1 MMPAIK
7 QYNTGIK
14 DMICTHAR
22 KLVSRTA
29 AFITVVSLSMAAA
42 AHDLE
47 IHGSNTVGAT
57 LAPML
62 VTGYLQQLGEGD
74 VRTRGTGT
82 VNEKILSTRAGD
94 RDISILVAAHGSST
108 GYRALASNEADI
120 WASSRPAKASE
131 VEQLGNRADLRSLD
145 SEHVIAIDGLAILV
159 HPQNPVNKLS
169 IDQLGQIF
177 SGQINNWAQLGGAD
191 QPIRLYARDNRSGTW
206 DTFKSLVLNG
216 EYSLHES
223 ARRYE
228 SNDKLSDDVS
238 RDPAGIGFAG
248 LASVRNSKL
257 LAVSDG
263 NAPAMKPD
271 QLTVASE
278 DYPLSRRLY
287 MYTTG
292 EQAPAM
298 ARELIDFALSSEGQ
312 ALVAESGFVSQNPLA
327 VKPDFEAVVP
337 DSFRKLTERYQRL
350 TVNFRFAEGRTKLDN
365 KALRDLLRLKHYLAE
380 QNRQARDLLLIGFA
394 DAQQHELKSQMVSEL
409 RAISVRKALNEI
421 GVENA
426 PYTGYGHYMPVSGKG
441 SPRNGRVEVWI
452 KNR

>member
-1 MMPAIK
+1 
-7 QYNTGIK
+7 
-14 DMICTHAR
+14 MILSLAR
-22 KLVSRTA
+22 TLAGR
-29 AFITVVSLSMAAA
+29 TVVAIAGFSLSLAAN

-62 VTGYLQQLGEGD
+62 VTGYLQSKTD
-74 VRTRGTGT
+74 ADIRASGTGT
-82 VNEKILSTRAGD
+82 VNEQILSTRLAD

-108 GYRALASNEADI
+108 GYRALASDDADI
-120 WASSRPAKASE
+120 WASSRPAKAKE
-131 VEQLGNRADLRSLD
+131 VEQLSARADLRSLD
-145 SEHVIAIDGLAILV
+145 SEHVIAIDGLAVLV
-159 HPQNPVNKLS
+159 HPQNPVSKLS
-169 IDQLGQIF
+169 IDQIGQIF
-177 SGQINNWAQLGGAD
+177 SGRINNWSQLGGAD
-191 QPIRLYARDNRSGTW
+191 QPIRLYARDDRSGTW
-206 DTFKSLVLNG
+206 DTFKSLVLTG
-216 EYSLHES
+216 DYALHES

-228 SNDKLSDDVS
+228 SNDQLSDDVS

-263 NAPAMKPD
+263 NAPAMKPN

-292 EQAPAM
+292 EQAPDM
-298 ARELIDFALSSEGQ
+298 ARELIDFALSSDGQ
-312 ALVAESGFVSQNPLA
+312 ALVAESGFISQNPIA

-337 DSFRKLTERYQRL
+337 DSFRQLTERYHRL

-365 KALRDLLRLKHYLAE
+365 KALRDLLRVKHYLASHGRE
-380 QNRQARDLLLIGFA
+380 ASDLLLIGFA

-409 RAISVRKALNEI
+409 RAVSVRKALNEV
-421 GVENA
+421 GVENTS
-426 PYTGYGHYMPVSGKG
+426 YTGYGQYMPVSGKG

-452 KNR
+452 KSE

>member
-1 MMPAIK
+1 MMPATPLF
-7 QYNTGIK
+7 NTGIK
-14 DMICTHAR
+14 DMILSHAR
-22 KLVSRTA
+22 TLAGR
-29 AFITVVSLSMAAA
+29 MAAA
-42 AHDLE
+42 IAAFSLSLAANAHDLE

-62 VTGYLQQLGEGD
+62 VTGYLQSKTDGD
-74 VRTRGTGT
+74 IRASGTGT
-82 VNEKILSTRAGD
+82 VNEQILSTRVAD

-108 GYRALASNEADI
+108 GYRALASDDADI
-120 WASSRPAKASE
+120 WASSRPAKAKE
-131 VEQLGNRADLRSLD
+131 VEQLSARADLRSLN
-145 SEHVIAIDGLAILV
+145 SEHVIAIDGLAVLV
-159 HPQNPVNKLS
+159 HPQNPVSQLS
-169 IDQLGQIF
+169 IDQIGQIF
-177 SGQINNWAQLGGAD
+177 SGRINNWSQLGGVD
-191 QPIRLYARDNRSGTW
+191 QPIRLYARDDRSGTW
-206 DTFKSLVLNG
+206 DTFKSLVLTG
-216 EYSLHES
+216 DYTLHES

-228 SNDKLSDDVS
+228 SNDRLSDDVAG
-238 RDPAGIGFAG
+238 DPAGIGFAG

-263 NAPAMKPD
+263 NAPAMKPN

-292 EQAPAM
+292 EQAPDM
-298 ARELIDFALSSEGQ
+298 ARELIDFALSSDGQ
-312 ALVAESGFVSQNPLA
+312 ALVAESGFVSQNPIA

-337 DSFRKLTERYQRL
+337 DSFRQLTERYHRL

-365 KALRDLLRLKHYLAE
+365 KALRDLLRIKHYLASHG
-380 QNRQARDLLLIGFA
+380 RDASDLLLIGFA

-409 RAISVRKALNEI
+409 RAISVRKALNEV

-452 KNR
+452 KSE